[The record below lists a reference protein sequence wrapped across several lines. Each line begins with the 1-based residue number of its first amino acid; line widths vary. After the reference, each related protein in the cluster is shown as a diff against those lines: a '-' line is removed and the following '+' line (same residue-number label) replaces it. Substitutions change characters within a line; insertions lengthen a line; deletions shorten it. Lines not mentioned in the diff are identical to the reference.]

1 MANRLSGLQLNKQV
15 FFVSANDL
23 CSQGLIEL
31 SKIYQNYFP
40 IATLLAD
47 SHTLHEVFSVYVNA
61 CVRDVHNIF
70 LTKNKHPLFFFFTR
84 TTFFVVYCETQMI
97 ISN

>member
-1 MANRLSGLQLNKQV
+1 M
-15 FFVSANDL
+15 SANDL
-23 CSQGLIEL
+23 FSQGLIEL
-31 SKIYQNYFP
+31 SKIHQNYFP

-47 SHTLHEVFSVYVNA
+47 SHTLHEVFSVYVSA

-70 LTKNKHPLFFFFTR
+70 LTQNIFDQEQASFFFTC

>member
-1 MANRLSGLQLNKQV
+1 M
-15 FFVSANDL
+15 SANDL
-23 CSQGLIEL
+23 FSQGLIEL

-40 IATLLAD
+40 IVTLLAD

-61 CVRDVHNIF
+61 WVRDVHNIF
-70 LTKNKHPLFFFFTR
+70 LTRNIFDQEQASFFFFTR